1 MMERILGPLPSH
13 MIKKSR
19 KTKYFYKGKLDWDE
33 RSSAGRYVRENC
45 KALRKYK
52 RGDGETHELFFN
64 LIEHLLDY
72 EPEKRLTAK
81 EAMSHPFFY
90 GMNMSYST
98 GSRHSHSKSR

>member
-1 MMERILGPLPSH
+1 MITISFYHKHDSNLPIVILQ
-13 MIKKSR
+13 
-19 KTKYFYKGKLDWDE
+19 
-33 RSSAGRYVRENC
+33 
-45 KALRKYK
+45 KYK

-90 GMNMSYST
+90 GMNMSYSS

>member
-1 MMERILGPLPSH
+1 MITISFYRKHDSNLPLQ
-13 MIKKSR
+13 
-19 KTKYFYKGKLDWDE
+19 
-33 RSSAGRYVRENC
+33 
-45 KALRKYK
+45 KYK

-98 GSRHSHSKSR
+98 GSRHSHSKSRWLDEEHSKSKAFFYYALLFFFLLFSFSSYM